1 MARPHLTRS
10 RTFGFGLAIATLAFA
25 ACGHSNNS
33 TPKPVVT
40 ATAVVTAGPSAS
52 PCVIS
57 LGIAFN
63 PDGGNG
69 NGFHGVQV
77 THYEGNDQ
85 NLCGGVAPA
94 ATPMAVVF
102 PSSVSQLAFGSE
114 GVDTVAIEQNGTGGY
129 SLVQDVFGGQ
139 VGQLVPA
146 GSSYDVN
153 LPPPTPSA
161 TSTATPIVAPL
172 IPNVTGVSMIS
183 DSTNGVAIVVGP
195 AASPPAMVALTNLT
209 NAPPDYGLNVPFSGT
224 TYTLKTIPDLP
235 RSIVRLSGTTTTA
248 GTTALVRG
256 PGDLLSFAVTVAAS
270 GYLFNAEADDT
281 NLGSGTVLSGK
292 GNIALDPADGSRA
305 LVGGTT
311 AGGTTVLT
319 LVTGLPLKIVETAT
333 LTLPAGSNIHSIDIA
348 ANGDVA
354 VIATDVGIYSVTGVD
369 SSLLTLVTPFHAS
382 PLNSKASS
390 INYTNCNGVASQ
402 LTTFYSVGLSEGSEP
417 SNSLYD
423 YLVALGTVPGLS
435 CPSGNNASLV
445 AIPFNP
451 STGLLAPPTATPTA
465 SPTPAA
471 SSTPVVPA
479 PTPPAV
485 FVQNNMIP
493 PPAGA
498 DVLVVH

>member
-1 MARPHLTRS
+1 MARPFLTRS
-10 RTFGFGLAIATLAFA
+10 LTFGFGLATVALAFA
-25 ACGHSNNS
+25 ACGHSNSS
-33 TPKPVVT
+33 TPKTVVT
-40 ATAVVTAGPSAS
+40 ATPVVTAGPSAS
-52 PCVIS
+52 PCVLA

-94 ATPMAVVF
+94 ATPMAVAF
-102 PSSVSQLAFGSE
+102 SSSVSQLAFGST

-146 GSSYDVN
+146 GTAYDVN

-161 TSTATPIVAPL
+161 SSTATPVVAPL
-172 IPNVTGVSMIS
+172 IPNVTGVAMIN

-209 NAPPDYGLNVPFSGT
+209 NAPPDYGLDVPFSGT
-224 TYTLKTIPDLP
+224 TYTLKTIPALP
-235 RSIVRLSGTTTTA
+235 RSIVRVAGVSTA
-248 GTTALVRG
+248 SGTTALVRG
-256 PGDLLSFAVTVAAS
+256 PSDLLSFAVTIAAS

-281 NLGSGTVLSGK
+281 NLGSGTVLTGK

-319 LVTGLPLKIVETAT
+319 LVTGLPLSIVETAR
-333 LTLPAGSNIHSIDIA
+333 LTLPPGSNIHSIDIA
-348 ANGDVA
+348 ANGEIA
-354 VIATDVGIYSVTGVD
+354 VVATDVGIYAVTGVD
-369 SSLLTLVTPFHAS
+369 SSVLALITPFHAS
-382 PLNSKASS
+382 PFQSEASS
-390 INYTNCNGVASQ
+390 INYTDCNGTASQ
-402 LTTFYSVGLSEGSEP
+402 VSTFYSVGFSEGSDP
-417 SNSLYD
+417 NNSLYD
-423 YLVALGTVPGLS
+423 YLVALGTAPGLS

-445 AIPFNP
+445 AVPFNP
-451 STGLLAPPTATPTA
+451 ATGRLAPPTATPTA
-465 SPTPAA
+465 SPTPAPGTSPSA
-471 SSTPVVPA
+471 PA
-479 PTPPAV
+479 ATPPAV
-485 FVQNNMIP
+485 FVQNNMIAP
-493 PPAGA
+493 PTGA